1 MVRGVCSSVQTGGR
15 LSMRAPRHAV
25 EPGIRP
31 AGRGRGESGP
41 GRQNRRGGGD
51 RNSLVAGDMSRRRR
65 KAGMQLAAHDWF
77 SSLTRGRGLGSFRAQ
92 RQPGV
97 SYSPRRRAAP
107 PSQPLGIAILWCR
120 SPDLPPPLPSRAP
133 SQPRR
138 SQSRGRYNAPKLP
151 SRARKEAAPTAAHTN
166 PGPVNSGPRAPPAP
180 RIHCGYSR
188 CSAPAIPP
196 SGPPCRPRGR

>member
-1 MVRGVCSSVQTGGR
+1 MVRGVCGSVQTGGR

-77 SSLTRGRGLGSFRAQ
+77 SSLTRGRGLGSFGAQ

-97 SYSPRRRAAP
+97 SFSPRRRAP
-107 PSQPLGIAILWCR
+107 PRRSRVDRNPAAVTPAWIAILWCR
-120 SPDLPPPLPSRAP
+120 SPDLPPLLPSRAP
-133 SQPRR
+133 LPPRR
-138 SQSRGRYNAPKLP
+138 PQSRRRRKKDGPAPP
-151 SRARKEAAPTAAHTN
+151 RRKQRQPGVSFSPRRRAAPRHSRVDRNPAAVT
-166 PGPVNSGPRAPPAP
+166 R
-180 RIHCGYSR
+180 
-188 CSAPAIPP
+188 
-196 SGPPCRPRGR
+196 